1 MQRFIQPLAGSLVLL
16 QFRGQNHVAHGIAL
30 PAGRGSSQVKI
41 QLMLLEIQHSVAGG
55 GLARQHGRQAGL
67 LKLDLTPVKLRT
79 AGSQGQEGHQYRD
92 NAPDHHGAN
101 PISRFMLFIGWL
113 NSRLILALPDTPFGA
128 T

>member
-1 MQRFIQPLAGSLVLL
+1 
-16 QFRGQNHVAHGIAL
+16 
-30 PAGRGSSQVKI
+30 
-41 QLMLLEIQHSVAGG
+41 MLLEIQQSVTGR
-55 GLARQHGRQAGL
+55 GLAGQHGRQARL
-67 LKLDLTPVKLRT
+67 FKLNLAPVKLWA
-79 AGSQGQEGHQYRD
+79 AGCQHQESRQYRG